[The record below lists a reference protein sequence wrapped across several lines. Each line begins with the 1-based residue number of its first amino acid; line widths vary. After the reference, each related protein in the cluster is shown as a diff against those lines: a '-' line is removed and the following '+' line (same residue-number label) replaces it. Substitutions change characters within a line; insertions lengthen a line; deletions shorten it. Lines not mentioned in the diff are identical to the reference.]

1 MVARPAAR
9 RLRTQLTSPQGA
21 QTQRLPEISMTATA
35 VVRGRPLFRPR
46 MVTSRLGPSGTP
58 AANRNWRIR
67 PKNLTLRGTRAALT
81 IRLLISWL
89 LLVPIRSA
97 FHTSRRPRRRG
108 RDRRLDE
115 LEPSAGH
122 GEIQLAEPVRIRK
135 QVEHHDP
142 LTLHRNCHDRIR
154 TPVDCQDDGVK
165 VRDRPGPAL
174 SPGEQWSRAFRD
186 PPGTIAVTRS
196 LTSAGSPS
204 PRPQA
209 RALNALLGS
218 RSRRSFRPLPLTWNR
233 CRLRCKFMARSIC
246 SRCGASES
254 QPADPA
260 SERPQARPG

>member
-97 FHTSRRPRRRG
+97 FHTGRRTRRRG

-115 LEPSAGH
+115 LEPSAGDH
-122 GEIQLAEPVRIRK
+122 GEIAR
-135 QVEHHDP
+135 
-142 LTLHRNCHDRIR
+142 
-154 TPVDCQDDGVK
+154 
-165 VRDRPGPAL
+165 
-174 SPGEQWSRAFRD
+174 
-186 PPGTIAVTRS
+186 
-196 LTSAGSPS
+196 SAGVVEPS
-204 PRPQA
+204 VLGPDFGGQDGREGPDPRKNELKLACCP
-209 RALNALLGS
+209 
-218 RSRRSFRPLPLTWNR
+218 
-233 CRLRCKFMARSIC
+233 
-246 SRCGASES
+246 
-254 QPADPA
+254 
-260 SERPQARPG
+260 